1 MDYRSRIE
9 EELKNALRQKNTVT
23 VSVLRMLLAAIKNK
37 EIEKRRSL
45 SDDEFY
51 AIVKTSVK
59 QHDESIESFKKGQ
72 RSDLVEKEEKELEIL
87 KGFLP
92 SPLLEEEL
100 FGEIDVAIQSLE
112 AKNQR
117 DMGKVIK
124 FLLEKYPGRVDGKVL
139 SQMVLKRLP
148 PA

>member
-9 EELKNALRQKNTVT
+9 EELKNALRQKKTVT
-23 VSVLRMLLAAIKNK
+23 VSVLRMLLAAMKNK

-59 QHDESIESFKKGQ
+59 QHNESIESFKKGQ

-92 SPLLEEEL
+92 SPLSEEEL
-100 FGEIDVAIQSLE
+100 LREIDVVIQSVE
-112 AKNQR
+112 ATNQR